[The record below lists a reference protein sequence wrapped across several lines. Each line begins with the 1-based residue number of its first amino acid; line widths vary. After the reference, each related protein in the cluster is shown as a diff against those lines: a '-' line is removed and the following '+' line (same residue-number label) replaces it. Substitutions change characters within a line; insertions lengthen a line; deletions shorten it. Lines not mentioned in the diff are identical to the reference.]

1 MSLIRFHTK
10 CFPSENLT
18 ESKGIF
24 DRNIFGHKIIRF
36 LAISMTCLE
45 RLQFNNIWK
54 QQHKVSAKYYVITI
68 NPSQPDAHG
77 GMFVPHV
84 YGTGRTSLSVSVTFC
99 FLSSRCFKKMKIV
112 VV

>member
-18 ESKGIF
+18 ESKGIY
-24 DRNIFGHKIIRF
+24 DRNIFSHKIIRF

-68 NPSQPDAHG
+68 KRSQPDAHG
-77 GMFVPHV
+77 GVGVPHV
-84 YGTGRTSLSVSVTFC
+84 WYGLVCLSVSKFASYLQDV
-99 FLSSRCFKKMKIV
+99 LRI
-112 VV
+112 